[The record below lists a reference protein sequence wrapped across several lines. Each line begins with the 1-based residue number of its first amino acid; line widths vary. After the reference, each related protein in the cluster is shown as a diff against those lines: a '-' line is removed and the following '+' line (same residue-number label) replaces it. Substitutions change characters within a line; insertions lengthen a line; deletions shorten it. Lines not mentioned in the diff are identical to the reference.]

1 MVTRVR
7 SPITGQVHP
16 QKTAALIAAKIRRQ
30 IVRGELRPGMT
41 LPTEPDLLA
50 ELGCHGPRCARRS
63 GFSRQSP

>member
-16 QKTAALIAAKIRRQ
+16 PKTAALIAAKIRRQ
-30 IVRGELRPGMT
+30 IVRGELLPGMT

-50 ELGCHGPRCARRS
+50 ELGQQRLIHDAVVAA
-63 GFSRQSP
+63 Q